1 MIPAPP
7 APFDAGDERLAPL
20 PPPRPPHD
28 GYDEADE
35 SGESDGGARMSFLEH
50 LDELRRRL
58 MVAVGAILAGMVV
71 SFFFIKRIVAFV
83 MDPLYALLPPGGTF
97 MSTEM
102 TEGFMLYMKIA
113 ALCGL
118 LIASPVVMSQVWL
131 FVAPGLY
138 SHEKKLAIP
147 FVVLASGFFLL
158 GAAFS
163 HYFVFPFAFGFFA
176 NFFGTDSYIRF
187 MPTIGPLFGAYVKML
202 LAMGL
207 VFQLP
212 TVVFFLARMG
222 MVTARWLVRKTK
234 YAVLVIFIVAAI
246 ITPGPDVVS
255 QTLVAGPMI
264 LLYGI
269 SIAIAWM
276 FGKKKQA
283 AEE

>member
-1 MIPAPP
+1 VIPAPP
-7 APFDAGDERLAPL
+7 APFDADDERLVRPAPGA
-20 PPPRPPHD
+20 HESSDED
-28 GYDEADE
+28 GPDD
-35 SGESDGGARMSFLEH
+35 GARMSFLDH

-58 MVAVGAILAGMVV
+58 MIAAAAIGVGMAI

-83 MDPLYALLPPGGTF
+83 MDPLYALLPPGGQF
-97 MSTEM
+97 LSNEM

-118 LIASPVVMSQVWL
+118 MIASPVVMAQLWL

-176 NFFGTDSYIRF
+176 NFFGTDSYIKF
-187 MPTIGPLFGAYVKML
+187 MPTIGPLFGAYVKMI
-202 LAMGL
+202 LAMG
-207 VFQLP
+207 VIFQLP

-222 MVTARWLVRKTK
+222 MVTAGWLAKKTK
-234 YAVLVIFIVAAI
+234 YAILIIFIVAAI

-264 LLYGI
+264 LLYGV
-269 SIAIAWM
+269 SIGIAWLV
-276 FGKKKQA
+276 GKKRIKD
-283 AEE
+283 

>member
-1 MIPAPP
+1 MTDTPLP
-7 APFDAGDERLAPL
+7 APFDADDERVV
-20 PPPRPPHD
+20 RPPYAD
-28 GYDEADE
+28 TADSVDDDE
-35 SGESDGGARMSFLEH
+35 GDGGARMSFLDH

-58 MVAVGAILAGMVV
+58 MIAAGAVLVGMAI
-71 SFFFIKRIVAFV
+71 SFFFIRRIVAFV

-118 LIASPVVMSQVWL
+118 LIASPVVIAQLWL

-138 SHEKKLAIP
+138 SHEKRFAIP
-147 FVVLASGFFLL
+147 FVFLGTFFFLL

-176 NFFGTDSYIRF
+176 NFFGTDTYIKF

-222 MVTARWLVRKTK
+222 MVTARWLIKKTK
-234 YAVLVIFIVAAI
+234 YAVLIIFVVAAI

-255 QTLVAGPMI
+255 QTLVAGPMM
-264 LLYGI
+264 LLYGV
-269 SIAIAWM
+269 SIGIAWL
-276 FGKKKQA
+276 FGKKKKP
-283 AEE
+283 AED

>member
-1 MIPAPP
+1 
-7 APFDAGDERLAPL
+7 
-20 PPPRPPHD
+20 
-28 GYDEADE
+28 
-35 SGESDGGARMSFLEH
+35 MSFLDH

-58 MVAVGAILAGMVV
+58 MISAAAIVIGMAIA
-71 SFFFIKRIVAFV
+71 FFFISRVVAFV
-83 MDPLYALLPPGGTF
+83 MDPLTALLPPNSTF

-118 LIASPVVMSQVWL
+118 LIASPVVMTQLWL
-131 FVAPGLY
+131 FIAPGLY

-147 FVVLASGFFLL
+147 FVILGTGFFLL

-163 HYFVFPFAFGFFA
+163 HYFVFPFAFNFFA
-176 NFFGTDSYIRF
+176 NFFGPDHYIRF

-202 LAMGL
+202 LAMGI
-207 VFQLP
+207 VFQMP
-212 TVVFFLARMG
+212 TLVFFLARMG

-234 YAVLVIFIVAAI
+234 YAILVIFVVAAI

-255 QTLVAGPMI
+255 QALVAAPMI

-269 SIAIAWM
+269 SIAIAWAV
-276 FGKKKQA
+276 GKNKRI
-283 AEE
+283 ED

>member
-1 MIPAPP
+1 
-7 APFDAGDERLAPL
+7 
-20 PPPRPPHD
+20 
-28 GYDEADE
+28 
-35 SGESDGGARMSFLEH
+35 MSFLEH

-58 MVAVGAILAGMVV
+58 MIAAAAIVAGMAIA
-71 SFFFIKRIVAFV
+71 FLFIRRIVAFV
-83 MDPLYALLPPGGTF
+83 MDPLYALLPPGGNF

-118 LIASPVVMSQVWL
+118 MIASPVVMAQIWL

-147 FVVLASGFFLL
+147 FVVLGTGFFLL

-163 HYFVFPFAFGFFA
+163 HYFVFPFAFAFFA
-176 NFFGTDSYIRF
+176 NFFAADSYIKF

-202 LAMGL
+202 LAMGII
-207 VFQLP
+207 FQLP

-222 MVTARWLVRKTK
+222 MVTAGWLAKKTK
-234 YAVLVIFIVAAI
+234 YAILIIFVVAAI

-255 QTLVAGPMI
+255 QTLVAAPMV
-264 LLYGI
+264 LLYGL

-276 FGKKKQA
+276 FGKKKKA
-283 AEE
+283 AEA

>member
-1 MIPAPP
+1 MAEPSAVLPADP
-7 APFDAGDERLAPL
+7 APFDADDERAV
-20 PPPRPPHD
+20 
-28 GYDEADE
+28 EEE
-35 SGESDGGARMSFLEH
+35 SESGARMSFLEH

-58 MVAVGAILAGMVV
+58 MIAVGAVLAGMLI
-71 SFFFIKRIVAFV
+71 SFFFIRRIVAFV
-83 MDPLYALLPPGGTF
+83 MDPLYALLPPGGHF

-113 ALCGL
+113 ALVGL
-118 LIASPVVMSQVWL
+118 LIASPVVMAQVWL

-138 SHEKKLAIP
+138 SHEKKMAIP

-176 NFFGTDSYIRF
+176 NFFGTDTYIKF
-187 MPTIGPLFGAYVKML
+187 VPTIGPLFGAYVKML
-202 LAMGL
+202 LAMGM

-222 MVTARWLVRKTK
+222 MVTARWLIAKTK
-234 YAVLVIFIVAAI
+234 YAVLIIFIVAAI

-255 QTLVAGPMI
+255 QALVAAPMI
-264 LLYGI
+264 LLYGV
-269 SIAIAWM
+269 SIVIAWL
-276 FGKKKQA
+276 FAKKKPA
-283 AEE
+283 AA

>member
-1 MIPAPP
+1 VIPAPP
-7 APFDAGDERLAPL
+7 APFDADDERLAPL

-28 GYDEADE
+28 GYDDTDE

-222 MVTARWLVRKTK
+222 MVTARWLVRQTK

-276 FGKKKQA
+276 VGKKTKA

>member
-1 MIPAPP
+1 MLPAPP
-7 APFDAGDERLAPL
+7 APFDADDERVV
-20 PPPRPPHD
+20 RPA
-28 GYDEADE
+28 YADTA
-35 SGESDGGARMSFLEH
+35 ESDDDDEGDGGSRMSFLDH

-58 MVAVGAILAGMVV
+58 MIAAGAVLAGMAI
-71 SFFFIKRIVAFV
+71 SFFFIRRIVAFV

-118 LIASPVVMSQVWL
+118 LIASPVVIAQLWL

-138 SHEKKLAIP
+138 SHEKRFAIP
-147 FVVLASGFFLL
+147 FVFLGTFFFLL

-176 NFFGTDSYIRF
+176 NFFGTDTYIKF

-222 MVTARWLVRKTK
+222 MVTARWLIKKTK
-234 YAVLVIFIVAAI
+234 YAVLIIFVVAAI

-255 QTLVAGPMI
+255 QTLVAGPMM
-264 LLYGI
+264 LLYGV
-269 SIAIAWM
+269 SIGIAWL
-276 FGKKKQA
+276 FGKKKA
-283 AEE
+283 VEA

>member
-1 MIPAPP
+1 
-7 APFDAGDERLAPL
+7 
-20 PPPRPPHD
+20 
-28 GYDEADE
+28 
-35 SGESDGGARMSFLEH
+35 MSFLDH

-58 MVAVGAILAGMVV
+58 MIAAGAIVVGMAI
-71 SFFFIKRIVAFV
+71 SFFFIDRIVAFV
-83 MDPLYALLPPGGTF
+83 MDPLRALLPPGGAF

-118 LIASPVVMSQVWL
+118 MIASPVVLTQLWL
-131 FVAPGLY
+131 FIAPGLY
-138 SHEKKLAIP
+138 SHEKRFAIP
-147 FVVLASGFFLL
+147 FVFLGTFFFLL

-176 NFFGTDSYIRF
+176 NFFGTDSYIEFR
-187 MPTIGPLFGAYVKML
+187 PTIGPLFGAYVKML

-222 MVTARWLVRKTK
+222 MVTARWLIAKTK
-234 YAVLVIFIVAAI
+234 YAVLIIFVVAAI

-255 QTLVAGPMI
+255 QTLVAGPMV
-264 LLYGI
+264 LLYGV

-276 FGKKKQA
+276 FGKKKKI
-283 AEE
+283 ED

>member
-1 MIPAPP
+1 
-7 APFDAGDERLAPL
+7 
-20 PPPRPPHD
+20 
-28 GYDEADE
+28 
-35 SGESDGGARMSFLEH
+35 MSFLEH

-58 MVAVGAILAGMVV
+58 MIAAAAIVGGMIIT
-71 SFFFIKRIVAFV
+71 FFFIRRIVAFV
-83 MDPLYALLPPGGTF
+83 MDPLYALLPPGSHF

-118 LIASPVVMSQVWL
+118 LIASPVVMTQVWL

-138 SHEKKLAIP
+138 AHEKKLAIP
-147 FVVLASGFFLL
+147 FVILATGFFLL

-187 MPTIGPLFGAYVKML
+187 TPTIGPLFGAYVKML
-202 LAMGL
+202 LAMG
-207 VFQLP
+207 VIFQLP

-222 MVTARWLVRKTK
+222 MVTARWLIRKTK
-234 YAVLVIFIVAAI
+234 YAILVIFIVAAI

-264 LLYGI
+264 LLYGV
-269 SIAIAWM
+269 SIGIAWL
-276 FGKKKQA
+276 FGKKKA
-283 AEE
+283 IEN

>member
-1 MIPAPP
+1 MPP
-7 APFDAGDERLAPL
+7 PQREETLEGDEP
-20 PPPRPPHD
+20 
-28 GYDEADE
+28 
-35 SGESDGGARMSFLEH
+35 SDGARMSFLEH

-58 MVAVGAILAGMVV
+58 LIAVAAIGVGMAI
-71 SFFFIKRIVAFV
+71 SFFFIRRIVSFV
-83 MDPLYALLPPGGTF
+83 MDPLYALLPPASRADGF
-97 MSTEM
+97 LSTEM

-113 ALCGL
+113 ALVGL
-118 LIASPVVMSQVWL
+118 LLASPVVMTQLWL

-138 SHEKKLAIP
+138 AHEKKLAIP

-176 NFFGTDSYIRF
+176 NFFDPESHIRF
-187 MPTIGPLFGAYVKML
+187 MPTIGPLFGAYVKMM

-212 TVVFFLARMG
+212 TIVFFLSRMG
-222 MVTARWLVRKTK
+222 MITAGWLVRKTK
-234 YAVLVIFIVAAI
+234 YAILIIFIVAAI

-264 LLYGI
+264 LLYGV
-269 SIAIAWM
+269 SIGIAWL
-276 FGKKKQA
+276 FGRKK
-283 AEE
+283 

>member
-1 MIPAPP
+1 MTL
-7 APFDAGDERLAPL
+7 APFDADDERLV
-20 PPPRPPHD
+20 RPPD
-28 GYDEADE
+28 PERAEDD
-35 SGESDGGARMSFLEH
+35 DDTGARMSFLDH

-58 MVAVGAILAGMVV
+58 IIAVVAILVGMAA

-83 MDPLYALLPPGGTF
+83 MDPLYALLPAGGTF

-118 LIASPVVMSQVWL
+118 LIASPVVLSQVWL

-138 SHEKKLAIP
+138 SHEKRFAIP
-147 FVVLASGFFLL
+147 FVFLGTFFFLL

-176 NFFGTDSYIRF
+176 NFFGTDTYIKF
-187 MPTIGPLFGAYVKML
+187 MPTIGPLFAAYVKML

-222 MVTARWLVRKTK
+222 MVTARWLIKQTK
-234 YAVLVIFIVAAI
+234 YAVLIIFVVAAI

-255 QTLVAGPMI
+255 QTLVAGPMM
-264 LLYGI
+264 LLYGV
-269 SIAIAWM
+269 SIAIAWL
-276 FGKKKQA
+276 FGKKKKA
-283 AEE
+283 VEA